1 MRLNQAIAQTG
12 LCSRRKADELISAGK
27 VRVNGITCT
36 DFSRDV
42 DPDKDFLEAD
52 GKQLSFKAYAY
63 VALNK
68 PVGIVTTMSDEQGRE
83 SVIDLL
89 PKKLRHLKPVGRLD
103 MYSEGLL
110 ILTNDGEFALRLTH
124 PRHHLPKFYRI
135 RVRGSITE
143 KHLNMLAKGIQLEDG
158 KTLPAKVRLLDRNK
172 SYSEVEITIVEGR
185 NRQLR
190 RMFAYLG
197 YTVIRLVRLAIG
209 ELQLGHVA
217 PGSWRYLTS
226 QEVANLLNQSSNDAD
241 DA

>member
-12 LCSRRKADELISAGK
+12 LCSRRKADELIAAGK
-27 VRVNGITCT
+27 VRVNGVTCT

-42 DPDKDFLEAD
+42 DPDKDVLEAD
-52 GKQLSFKAYAY
+52 GERLSFKTHTY

-68 PVGIVTTMSDEQGRE
+68 PPGVVTTTADEQGRK

-89 PKKLRHLKPVGRLD
+89 PAKLRHLKPVGRLD

-110 ILTNDGEFALRLTH
+110 LLTNDGDFALRITH
-124 PRHHLPKFYRI
+124 PRHHLPKLYKI
-135 RVRGSITE
+135 RLRGTVAD
-143 KHLNMLAKGIQLEDG
+143 KHLNMLAKGIPLEDG
-158 KTLPAKVRLLDRNK
+158 KTLPAKVRLLERNK
-172 SYSEVEITIVEGR
+172 SYTEVEIAIIEGR

-197 YTVIRLVRLAIG
+197 YTVLRLVRLAIG
-209 ELQLGHVA
+209 ELQLGHVT
-217 PGSWRYLTS
+217 PGSWRYLTG
-226 QEVANLLNQSSNDAD
+226 QEVADLLSRSSNDAN